1 MAAIVFKQD
10 HKLNGQKLYSHLV
23 KTLPAYAWPWFL
35 RIQVLQVERRYSSR
49 SICILKYDRFSLI
62 SSLCF
67 QISLDVT
74 ETFKQQK
81 VKLVKEGFNPE
92 VTQDPLYF
100 LDISQKGY
108 ILLTVSLYQDIVSGK
123 INL

>member
-35 RIQVLQVERRYSSR
+35 RI
-49 SICILKYDRFSLI
+49 
-62 SSLCF
+62 